1 MLFILAKILSA
12 KPSVQFG
19 NTGVTSFKDLAV
31 DKTRGKC
38 NTRITLSQQFK
49 DKKSR

>member
-12 KPSVQFG
+12 NLQF
-19 NTGVTSFKDLAV
+19 NLATSAFTSFKDLAV
-31 DKTRGKC
+31 DNTRGKC